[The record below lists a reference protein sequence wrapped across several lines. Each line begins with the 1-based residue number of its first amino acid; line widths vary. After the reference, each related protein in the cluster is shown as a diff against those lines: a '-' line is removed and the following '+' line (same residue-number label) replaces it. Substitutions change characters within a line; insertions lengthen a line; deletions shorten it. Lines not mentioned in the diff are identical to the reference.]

1 MDDWLHINQ
10 SYINE
15 PNNLLICSGRH
26 QSAIFGVNV
35 DSGELRFIMANH
47 EDWSDEFRQYLLT
60 PVDDDGVPLYD
71 LTSPGEID
79 AADKNFWTWGQH
91 NIVEIP
97 NDEPGILEFMVFD
110 NGNYRS
116 REDAKSLLPLDNF
129 SRVVQFKINLNTM
142 TVTRPY
148 EYGKTE
154 VGNRGYSSF
163 VSAKHLL
170 TNGHLVIHFGATTVD
185 EFEHT
190 ITAQP
195 GSSDLVDPDEGQ
207 QALGRLVLQE
217 INKETKEVLF
227 EAMVTSGYFK
237 NEETNG
243 TNYRYDISAFRVYK
257 NAAVCITK
265 YVMRPVIDR
274 ITLWLI
280 C

>member
-1 MDDWLHINQ
+1 
-10 SYINE
+10 
-15 PNNLLICSGRH
+15 
-26 QSAIFGVNV
+26 
-35 DSGELRFIMANH
+35 
-47 EDWSDEFRQYLLT
+47 
-60 PVDDDGVPLYD
+60 
-71 LTSPGEID
+71 

-257 NAAVCITK
+257 MPLFA
-265 YVMRPVIDR
+265 
-274 ITLWLI
+274 
-280 C
+280 

>member
-1 MDDWLHINQ
+1 YSRSPRPSGSAPGQDVSMDDWLHINQ

-47 EDWSDEFRQYLLT
+47 EDWSDEFKQYLLT

-71 LTSPGEID
+71 LTSPGGID

-97 NDEPGILEFMVFD
+97 NDEPGIPEFMVFD

-207 QALGRLVLQE
+207 QALGR
-217 INKETKEVLF
+217 
-227 EAMVTSGYFK
+227 
-237 NEETNG
+237 
-243 TNYRYDISAFRVYK
+243 
-257 NAAVCITK
+257 
-265 YVMRPVIDR
+265 
-274 ITLWLI
+274 
-280 C
+280 